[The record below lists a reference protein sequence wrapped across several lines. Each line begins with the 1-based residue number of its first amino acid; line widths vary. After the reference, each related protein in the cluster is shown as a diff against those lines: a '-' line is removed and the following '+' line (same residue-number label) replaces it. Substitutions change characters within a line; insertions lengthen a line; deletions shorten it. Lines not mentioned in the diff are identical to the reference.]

1 MKKLTKL
8 MRHTILIADDEKISL
23 HLLEKYLLIENNNY
37 SITKAFDGKQAFD
50 QALKFLPDL
59 ILLDWNMPLMNGE
72 EVLRKLKSQPST
84 RNIPVIIVSA
94 AISDIEL
101 EKAIDAGAFDFVR
114 KPIKRLDLK
123 ARINNAL
130 ILHEAL
136 NDIEFQK
143 QRIDTHIDELNKLSL
158 IVKETDNSVLIISPE
173 GEIEWANEGFK
184 RMYGLSLEEFSS
196 RYGNNIYEAS
206 FSKDTIRNKIEELLE
221 TSKSVSYISYIQ
233 GFNAIVDKWI
243 HTTLTPIF
251 DDNQEIDKI
260 VAIETDITNSK
271 RYELNLEK
279 KNKEMLELTDKLQKT
294 NDELHLQKNL
304 IQEERQKTDE
314 LLESILP
321 HHVASQLKTIGYARP
336 RDYRRATIMFT
347 DFKGFTKSCEH
358 LKPDEI
364 VKFLHGYFT
373 VFDDI
378 VVEHFIEKIKTIGDA
393 YMCVGGIPLRN
404 RSNPFDVTIAALK
417 VQNYMTNLDKYDPDG
432 ELPRWNI
439 RLGIHTGSLTAGVVG
454 KIKFA
459 YDVWGDS
466 VNIASRME
474 SNGEVGRVNIS
485 GSTYKYIKEF
495 FECEYRGEIDMKNRG
510 KMAMYFVNRI
520 LPEYSED
527 IDGMLP
533 NEKFKKFLHSL

>member
-1 MKKLTKL
+1 

-37 SITKAFDGKQAFD
+37 SIIKAFDGKQALN
-50 QALKFLPDL
+50 QAMKLLPDL

-72 EVLRKLKSQPST
+72 EVLNKLKENSST

-94 AISDIEL
+94 AISDLEL
-101 EKAIDAGAFDFVR
+101 ENSLNKGAFDFIR
-114 KPIKRLDLK
+114 KPIKKLDLK

-130 ILHEAL
+130 KLKEAL
-136 NDIEFQK
+136 GDIEFQK

-158 IVKETDNSVLIISPE
+158 IVKETDNTVLIISPE

-184 RMYGLSLEEFSS
+184 RMYGLSLEDFTS
-196 RYGNNIYEAS
+196 RYGNNIFEAS
-206 FSKDTIRNKIEELLE
+206 FSKDKIKNKIEELIE
-221 TSKSVSYISYIQ
+221 TSKSVNYISYIK
-233 GFNAIVDKWI
+233 GFNAITDKWI

-251 DDNQEIDKI
+251 DDNDDIDKI
-260 VAIETDITNSK
+260 VAIETDITSSK
-271 RYELNLEK
+271 RYEVNLEK
-279 KNKEMLELTDKLQKT
+279 KNKEMYELTKKLRKT
-294 NDELHLQKNL
+294 NEELHLQKNL

-336 RDYRRATIMFT
+336 RNYRRSTIMFT
-347 DFKGFTKSCEH
+347 DFKGFTKACEH

-364 VKFLHGYFT
+364 VKFLHGFFT

-378 VVEHFIEKIKTIGDA
+378 VVDHFIEKIKTIGDA

-404 RSNPFDVTIAALK
+404 RSNPFDVTIASLK
-417 VQNYMTNLDKYDPDG
+417 IQNYMTNLDKLDPDK

-439 RLGIHTGSLTAGVVG
+439 RLGIHTGSVTAGVVG

-485 GSTYKYIKEF
+485 GSTFNYIKDF
-495 FECEYRGEIDMKNRG
+495 FDCEYRGEIDMKNRG

-527 IDGMLP
+527 IDGVIP